1 MEPAE
6 SIVVSP
12 HRQLAPR
19 RPLGEI
25 LIEEGWAT
33 AGDVAQALADQADL
47 GLRLASLLISRG
59 LLDPDQAARAL
70 GRQHAIP
77 AALVRHLD
85 ARDLEVARSLPA
97 DVAHGYSALAL
108 AIARDGS
115 VVVCVRDPDRAELR
129 AALEH
134 VLRRPVTLVVASSHA
149 LIPRLREVYGP
160 PPDDFEIDMSFGEP
174 TLPATAADFDAFSAG
189 ALTLA
194 SLDDVGVARG
204 QDLDQPTWLPRTAAA
219 VATAASAPPTWSAAT
234 AAAGSV
240 PTFAP
245 AIARTQTP
253 PAIART
259 QTPPTSTSALAA
271 LSGRQTPP
279 AGMPALS
286 GTQTAQAATL
296 PPDRDTLPEGMRAL
310 SANRTP
316 PIGTPALPAPA
327 PAPAPPAPAPPLPRA
342 SSPLP
347 SIVSGASG
355 KQTAPAP
362 SSSAPSSIPPPSSP
376 SPSASPAQLVTA
388 AMSAMAQAQARD
400 AVIDAAFTALSPAW
414 TAAVLFSVK
423 DSAALGQRGFGGLL
437 TSHTVATLVIPLQSP
452 SFLRNAWQSR
462 ELCESGSSS
471 GASSPVQDRLL
482 RLLGG
487 GRAFCTPV
495 EIAGRVIGLLAAA
508 SPTDERAP
516 SALLALAHALG
527 EHLGRIIRSAKTAS

>member
-1 MEPAE
+1 M
-6 SIVVSP
+6 SP

-77 AALVRHLD
+77 AALLRHLD
-85 ARDLEVARSLPA
+85 ARDLEVARALPA

-174 TLPATAADFDAFSAG
+174 TMPATAADFDAFSAG

-234 AAAGSV
+234 AAAAV
-240 PTFAP
+240 PSFAP

-259 QTPPTSTSALAA
+259 QTPPASTSALAA

-286 GTQTAQAATL
+286 GNQ
-296 PPDRDTLPEGMRAL
+296 
-310 SANRTP
+310 TP
-316 PIGTPALPAPA
+316 PTGTPALSGNQTPPAGTSTPPA
-327 PAPAPPAPAPPLPRA
+327 LASAPPVPSTP
-342 SSPLP
+342 PLP
-347 SIVSGASG
+347 SIVASG
-355 KQTAPAP
+355 KQAPPSSASP
-362 SSSAPSSIPPPSSP
+362 SSSAPPSSSI
-376 SPSASPAQLVTA
+376 SPAQLVTA
-388 AMSAMAQAQARD
+388 ALSAMAQAQARD

-471 GASSPVQDRLL
+471 PVQDRLL

-495 EIAGRVIGLLAAA
+495 EIAGRVVGLLAAA
-508 SPTDERAP
+508 TPIDERAP
-516 SALLALAHALG
+516 SALLALSHALG